1 MPSFPYSDYATDLT
15 AQATQIA
22 AGWADAATVLTANGA
37 PDTAFLEIGYRGGKI
52 LRLWDGIQVTSLP
65 ASERERLFP
74 QLAGLFKLA
83 MNNVLLP

>member
-1 MPSFPYSDYATDLT
+1 MPSYPYTGYVTDLT

-22 AGWADAATVLTANGA
+22 GGWADAQAVLGANSA
-37 PDTAFLEIGYRGGKI
+37 PDTAFLEIGYQGGKI
-52 LRLWDGIQVTSLP
+52 VRLWDQQEMTILP

>member
-1 MPSFPYSDYATDLT
+1 MPSFPYTGYATDLT
-15 AQATQIA
+15 TEATQIA
-22 AGWADAATVLTANGA
+22 GGWADAQTVLGANGA
-37 PDTAFLEIGYRGGKI
+37 PDTAFLEIAYQGGKI